1 MTVEMSN
8 YAEDETK
15 PSLQQFELDSYA
27 QQAAMT
33 DIATMTPS
41 SVAYNNNV
49 SDTTRIS
56 YAQLQPL

>member
-15 PSLQQFELDSYA
+15 PPLQQFELDSYA

-41 SVAYNNNV
+41 SVAYNNV
-49 SDTTRIS
+49 SGTTRIS